1 MSDRYYLII
10 DSSKAPET
18 SRKLQRLPSLEDGS
32 AVVCFVGNET
42 VARSLATSDKELAV
56 RKHSELNPTEQ
67 RRVQ

>member
-1 MSDRYYLII
+1 MSDRFYLII
-10 DSSKAPET
+10 DPSKAPET

-32 AVVCFVGNET
+32 AVVCSVDNET